1 MLKPDIQ
8 NYKYFIYVQVKHLKN
23 FHVKKM
29 NRFIFLSEINV
40 ILKRK
45 IYNWL
50 IVQVLIIVFKS
61 TT

>member
-8 NYKYFIYVQVKHLKN
+8 NFKYFIYVQVKHLKN

-40 ILKRK
+40 ILKIHLSGHDR
-45 IYNWL
+45 L
-50 IVQVLIIVFKS
+50 
-61 TT
+61 